1 MGDFRVGEP
10 GSPSPGVGD
19 DDEGIPLISSSSVTT
34 RPFAVISLLRTMRR
48 WGKRPRAVW
57 TCCRMSEFLK
67 PRIRK
72 EKHEHPGVDL
82 LVDTGEY
89 IENDVVSKLW
99 INVP

>member
-1 MGDFRVGEP
+1 
-10 GSPSPGVGD
+10 
-19 DDEGIPLISSSSVTT
+19 
-34 RPFAVISLLRTMRR
+34 
-48 WGKRPRAVW
+48 
-57 TCCRMSEFLK
+57 MSEFLN

-99 INVP
+99 INVPEFFEPSGYHAQ